1 MNNIKE
7 EHVAALINTL
17 YFSGRNVIKKTHI
30 EQIESKAMDE
40 ITKLI
45 MPGSK
50 RTTRY
55 SSELGTIHL
64 VEY

>member
-7 EHVAALINTL
+7 EHVATLINTL

-55 SSELGTIHL
+55 SSTVWQIKNI
-64 VEY
+64 

>member
-7 EHVAALINTL
+7 EHVATLINTL

-30 EQIESKAMDE
+30 EHIESKAIDE

-55 SSELGTIHL
+55 SS
-64 VEY
+64 

>member
-7 EHVAALINTL
+7 EHVATLINTL

-30 EQIESKAMDE
+30 EQIESKAIDE

-55 SSELGTIHL
+55 SS
-64 VEY
+64 VV